1 MGWYSDMNKEDR
13 LKIERILENQEVIL
27 LALSKFTVQEAA
39 TMQSMADVTNKL
51 IDCYHATRMTLGK
64 SYIKR

>member
-27 LALSKFTVQEAA
+27 LALSKFTVCEAA
-39 TMQSMADVTNKL
+39 TMQSFADITNKL